1 MSTTCTLEERI
12 AELEE
17 CLESRQSELTD
28 VASMGAMLTSMLDIE
43 AILSAMME
51 MALRIVSAE
60 VGCILIEERDE
71 LVTRVS
77 WGVEGAH
84 VRKIM
89 TGKNVDVARAAF
101 GSGRTIRLNKL
112 PESCEI
118 SAMVNSVMCVPLQQK
133 SEPIGVL
140 VAVNKTNGEGF
151 NENDAAILERLVNF
165 AAVAI
170 ENANMMKEILKKQKF
185 EQELSLAK
193 DIQRALL
200 PNLDIDLNGANIGSL
215 YLPAE
220 KVGGDY
226 FDLIPISQREFVVIV
241 GDVSNK
247 GIPAALMMTAVRSVI
262 RSETN
267 RGKDV
272 AGIVTHTNKIVCEDV
287 MRYPDIFISFVYAYF
302 DLEAKTC
309 TYTNA
314 GHLPPFIH
322 NKYSGDLRLLTTGG
336 IIVGQFDDF
345 EYAHETID
353 LVRGDRILLF
363 TDGVTECV
371 DRAGTMYGREELGR
385 FFSDRGNLPPQ
396 EFVDEL
402 KKTLDDFTLGAGESQ
417 FDDTTAVV
425 IEIEG

>member
-1 MSTTCTLEERI
+1 MSTSCALETRVTDLEDQL
-12 AELEE
+12 ELK
-17 CLESRQSELTD
+17 QSELND
-28 VASMGAMLTSMLDIE
+28 IASMGVMLTSMLDIE

-51 MALRIVSAE
+51 MSLRIVSAE
-60 VGCILIEERDE
+60 VGCILIRDNGE
-71 LVTRVS
+71 LETRIS
-77 WGVEGAH
+77 WGVDGSH
-84 VRKIM
+84 VKKIKA
-89 TGKNVDVARAAF
+89 GNDIDLAQAAYD
-101 GSGRTIRLNKL
+101 SARTIRLN
-112 PESCEI
+112 EI
-118 SAMVNSVMCVPLQQK
+118 PKDSEVSAIVNSVICVPVTQK

-151 NENDAAILERLVNF
+151 SDHDVATLERLVNF

-170 ENANMMKEILKKQKF
+170 ENANMMKEILKKQKL

-200 PNLDIDLNGANIGSL
+200 PNLDIDLRGASIGSL
-215 YLPAE
+215 YLPAG

-226 FDLIPISQREFVVIV
+226 FDLIPISDKEFVVIV

-247 GIPAALMMTAVRSVI
+247 GVPAALMMTAVRSVI
-262 RSETN
+262 RSDTY

-272 AGIVTHTNKIVCEDV
+272 ASIVTHTNRIVCEDV
-287 MRYPDIFISFVYAYF
+287 MRYPNIFISFVYAYF
-302 DLEAKTC
+302 DLAAGTC

-322 NKYSGDLRLLTTGG
+322 NKYSGELRQLTTGG
-336 IIVGQFDDF
+336 IIVGQFEDF
-345 EYAHETID
+345 EYMHETID

-371 DRAGTMYGREELGR
+371 NRADQMYGREELEK
-385 FFSDRGNLPPQ
+385 FFAARGDMRPQ
-396 EFVDEL
+396 ELVDQL
-402 KKTLDDFTLGAGESQ
+402 KTVLDEFTLGAGESQ

-425 IEIEG
+425 VEIEG